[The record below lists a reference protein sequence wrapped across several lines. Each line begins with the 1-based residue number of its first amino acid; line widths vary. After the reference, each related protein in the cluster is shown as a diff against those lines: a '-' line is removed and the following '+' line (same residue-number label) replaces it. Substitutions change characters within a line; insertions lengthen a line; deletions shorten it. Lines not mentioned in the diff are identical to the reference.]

1 MAAIGVQESSKGQ
14 MGPPPR
20 PPRRI
25 QIGIPESMSPPP
37 PISAHTASH
46 SMSSLHMLSPSTP
59 RIQLE
64 EDPQVAIGAGVS
76 RTQSLRNQAKHSR
89 NASLGRSSSLRD
101 ATDVSETIDGI
112 VYELIRSTQEA
123 ISDRPLLR
131 RFRTLPLRHLIH
143 LPLPLL
149 PCLHFSLAAIRAI
162 SGVINRSTMATV
174 EGGST
179 SSAPEPC
186 FRPIRGTKSVDK
198 RIRNPEGRSH
208 LLQALSFHPCGQRR
222 RAEMDGQALKPCPM
236 ASTTYRST
244 ADSTMATIWAI
255 NNHSIHNKVVE
266 VHPMETSY
274 PPCP

>member
-1 MAAIGVQESSKGQ
+1 MAAIGIQESSKGQ

-46 SMSSLHMLSPSTP
+46 SMSSLHMLSPSA

-101 ATDVSETIDGI
+101 ATDVSETIDGTI
-112 VYELIRSTQEA
+112 CELICSTPEV
-123 ISDRPLLR
+123 ISHRPHLR
-131 RFRTLPLRHLIH
+131 QSHTLRLHLPIH

-149 PCLHFSLAAIRAI
+149 LYLHFSLAAIRAI
-162 SGVINRSTMATV
+162 SDVINHSTMATV
-174 EGGST
+174 EGGS
-179 SSAPEPC
+179 
-186 FRPIRGTKSVDK
+186 I
-198 RIRNPEGRSH
+198 
-208 LLQALSFHPCGQRR
+208 
-222 RAEMDGQALKPCPM
+222 
-236 ASTTYRST
+236 
-244 ADSTMATIWAI
+244 
-255 NNHSIHNKVVE
+255 
-266 VHPMETSY
+266 
-274 PPCP
+274 